1 MAHGLFKNFVFS
13 VSDDGRLATVRV
25 DIPQATGIIYGSDGV
40 TAWDPTSL
48 SDAPFS
54 IHSPTQMEWDYP
66 TPTTAE
72 VSDDDVFVTYTA
84 PLTLAPNDTVELE
97 VAPWISDDNLFFDTS
112 APISPGQS
120 VQLSEIDGVEMWAPA
135 AMGPTDVTAPTL
147 SEAGITRTHLGFN
160 GETFLQDEQAFL
172 VNFSER
178 VSIPLVN
185 GLFGGL
191 PAGATITTHQVFFD
205 ENNVLRENDED
216 QYSDVHLVKVSNLP
230 DGAPPDLVLK
240 LQPKL
245 SVESIEAVSFE
256 DIPDNMVIEGSL
268 PADASW
274 VKLTL
279 DGDLYGNGTFESPP
293 QIRIADGAQEG
304 TLQVATIPTEKD
316 VIYLAVNDG
325 FLPEQLP
332 QGSEVSLYDY
342 SAAGNIL
349 GGVIKDEAGN
359 YFVLDAVDTGG
370 PDAPRVAPVVTVVD
384 DSNMGSFVSAGTAS
398 GIEILD
404 LSPLSTGP
412 LLVDAEYGFMTV
424 YDANGQVRTLEIADY
439 DKYVLNDRYTVNG
452 EYVYGNTFYGTADSE
467 YVVVGDGGDNVLFAG
482 NQFSGSDKAETDI
495 VDYSRITIDDPT
507 QGIKLD
513 LGNSASQQVEV
524 SYLEGASNLV
534 VDSDQIQGFEG
545 VVGSSGADDIQGSN
559 TGNYL
564 SGGSGDDTLSGFS
577 GEADVLYDQ
586 AYLQQVNY
594 GLDTFE
600 GSAAFDA
607 DASDILVGGEGYDT
621 LYGGAGSDALID
633 LDGATMW
640 GSEIL
645 GTDGG
650 LRDSADRA
658 VAEHDMFVV
667 RGDGTEEGTATIENF
682 HLSKDGTGLAGR
694 SYSAN
699 DYLVFS
705 ADMETLINDAYAA
718 DAANDTSRAEEMFG
732 EYMNDARD
740 GLGQNQGKNLYDYV
754 YSNLEF
760 TQLAGAED
768 VELTATF
775 SVEGYSTVVGSVIIA
790 DMVGA
795 LGANN
800 RADVVQL
807 EWLTSAM
814 VYDPES
820 FNPKL
825 DLDMLDLNGGYELFS
840 DLNIAVALELLQ
852 AGTVRSPNE
861 YGVMAANLDDLDLPE
876 RIYNPGASDDRIV
889 GSVGDDSYE
898 FIVQAFTPPEPD
910 GNSSTQVSFDTG
922 RDTVFDT
929 GGNDDALV
937 FSDAKIED
945 LKFEAVRVGRESENN
960 SLQVSFSQKATMDG
974 GDVVTNDGEVTWQGH
989 FRAGGRQAAEQ
1000 VEVSDGA
1007 QGVSRYSIARTE
1019 YEYDAKGYVVEGS
1032 AKLAASSAFDAI
1044 MVGKAD
1050 DNERDVFAFTVDAT
1064 ATNTEQTARIA
1075 GFDAGDKIDISDY
1088 VSEYGV
1094 ATLAEDGSYVTFSAV
1109 ADAADGNETV
1119 ATDNF
1124 VLNLSFQSD
1133 TAIQDLEFALGL
1145 SQA

>member
-1 MAHGLFKNFVFS
+1 MPHGLFKNFVFS

-25 DIPQATGIIYGSDGV
+25 DIPQATGIIYGSDGMA
-40 TAWDPTSL
+40 AWAPTSL

-72 VSDDDVFVTYTA
+72 VSDDGVFVTYTA
-84 PLTLAPNDTVELE
+84 PLTLAPDDTVELK
-97 VAPWISDDNLFFDTS
+97 VAPWMVSDDNLFFDPS

-120 VQLSEIDGVEMWAPA
+120 VQLSEIDGFEMWVPA

-191 PAGATITTHQVFFD
+191 PAGATVTTHRVFFD
-205 ENNVLRENDED
+205 ENNVLRENAED

-256 DIPDNMVIEGSL
+256 DIPDNMVIEGS
-268 PADASW
+268 PPSDGSYASW

-316 VIYLAVNDG
+316 VIYLAVNGG
-325 FLPEQLP
+325 FLPDQLP

-342 SAAGNIL
+342 STAGNNL

-359 YFVLDAVDTGG
+359 YFVLNAVDTGG
-370 PDAPRVAPVVTVVD
+370 SDTPRVAPVVTVVD
-384 DSNMGSFVSAGTAS
+384 DSNMDSFVSAGTGS

-404 LSPLSTGP
+404 LSLLSTGP

-424 YDANGQVRTLEIADY
+424 YDAYGQARTLEIADY
-439 DKYVLNDRYTVNG
+439 DKYVLNDRYTVDG
-452 EYVYGNTFYGTADSE
+452 GYVYGNTFYGTADSE

-482 NQFSGSDKAETDI
+482 NQFSGSNKAETDI

-513 LGNSASQQVEV
+513 LGNSASEQVEV

-594 GLDTFE
+594 DLDTPE
-600 GSAAFDA
+600 GRAAFDA
-607 DASDILVGGEGYDT
+607 DASDMLVGGAGRDT

-640 GSEIL
+640 GSDKL
-645 GTDGG
+645 GANGG

-658 VAEHDMFVV
+658 VAEHDMFTV
-667 RGDGTEEGTATIENF
+667 RGDGTDEGTATIENF

-705 ADMETLINDAYAA
+705 ADMESLINDAYSA
-718 DAANDTSRAEEMFG
+718 DIVLAEEMFG

-740 GLGQNQGKNLYDYV
+740 GLGQDQGKNLYDYV

-760 TQLAGAED
+760 TQVAGIED

-775 SVEGYSTVVGSVIIA
+775 SVEGYSAGVGSVIIA

-807 EWLTSAM
+807 EWLTEA
-814 VYDPES
+814 VANDAGS
-820 FNPKL
+820 FNAKL

-840 DLNIAVALELLQ
+840 DMNIAVALELLQ
-852 AGTVRSPNE
+852 AGTVRSAND
-861 YGVMAANLDDLDLPE
+861 YGVMAANLDDLELAE
-876 RIYNPGASDDRIV
+876 RIYNPGESNDRIV
-889 GSVGDDSYE
+889 GSAGNDSYE
-898 FIVQAFTPPEPD
+898 FIVQAFESPVPD
-910 GNSSTQVSFDTG
+910 GDQSTAVSFDTG
-922 RDTVFDT
+922 RDTVFDM

-937 FSDAKIED
+937 FSDATIDD
-945 LKFEAVRVGRESENN
+945 LKFEAVTVGRESENN
-960 SLQVSFSQKATMDG
+960 SLKVSFSQEATMDG
-974 GDVVTNDGEVTWQGH
+974 GDQVTNKGELTWQGH
-989 FRAGGRQAAEQ
+989 FREGGRQAAEL
-1000 VEVSDGA
+1000 VEVSDGLGG

-1032 AKLAASSAFDAI
+1032 AKLAAGSAFDAI

-1050 DNERDVFAFTVDAT
+1050 VDETDVFAFTADQN

-1075 GFDAGDKIDISDY
+1075 GFDNGDLIDISDY
-1088 VSEYGV
+1088 VLAYGD
-1094 ATLAEDGSYVTFSAV
+1094 ADLAMDGSQVTFSRPEDV
-1109 ADAADGNETV
+1109 
-1119 ATDNF
+1119 TDNF
-1124 VLNLSFQSD
+1124 VLNLAFQG
-1133 TAIQDLEFALGL
+1133 TAVVSHDDLEIALGL
-1145 SQA
+1145 TVT